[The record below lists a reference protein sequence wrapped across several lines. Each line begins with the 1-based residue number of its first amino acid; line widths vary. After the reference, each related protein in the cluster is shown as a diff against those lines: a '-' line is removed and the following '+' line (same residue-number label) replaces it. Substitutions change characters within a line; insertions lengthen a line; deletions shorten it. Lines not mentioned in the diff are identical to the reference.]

1 MSIADYSDLVGT
13 VTEYSGRED
22 FAHMIPRFVSFL
34 ENKLNRKLRVGD
46 MEQIATLTTD
56 SAGAADL
63 PADYLEMR
71 ELVNATGKPLENR
84 PLTAL
89 DDTFRFRSGTPE
101 GYAIVGSVL
110 YVLPIAEAEFLIT
123 YYEKIPG
130 LSVTNTSN
138 WLLAGH
144 PNVYLYGVLAEV
156 HGWAAAS
163 GRDPEGATKA
173 AAASQMMGTELAAL
187 ESLDRS
193 QRYSNSR
200 MMLRGVTP

>member
-1 MSIADYSDLVGT
+1 MSIADYSDLVGA
-13 VTEYSGRED
+13 VTEYSGRDD

-34 ENKLNRKLRVGD
+34 ENKLNRRLRVGD
-46 MEQIATLTTD
+46 MELSDTVTTD
-56 SAGAADL
+56 TDGKVAL

-71 ELVNATGKPLENR
+71 ELVNATGKPLESR
-84 PLTAL
+84 PLIAL

-101 GYAIVGSVL
+101 GYAVIGTTL
-110 YVLPIAEAEFLIT
+110 YVAPITAAEFLIT
-123 YYEKIPG
+123 YYQKIPA
-130 LSVTNTSN
+130 LTVTNTSN
-138 WLLAGH
+138 WLLADH
-144 PNVYLYGVLAEV
+144 PNVYLYGLLAEV

-173 AAASQMMGTELAAL
+173 AAAAQMMGTELDAL